1 MITRRGCLM
10 VTASGLV
17 RNAKTFSDIE
27 TSMINRRRLS
37 EMHTTRDIIHQT
49 SSHTAALC
57 RLSTTS
63 DSLGFLSRICGFEV
77 EEGMRASCEVSLAK
91 CFVSINCMNISTDV
105 YNSSKWLH
113 RSTAVATTLGRH
125 AQHGKFSFPTLD
137 LPQFYSLRT
146 GIKCIRVCSSRTQ
159 SS

>member
-1 MITRRGCLM
+1 
-10 VTASGLV
+10 
-17 RNAKTFSDIE
+17 
-27 TSMINRRRLS
+27 
-37 EMHTTRDIIHQT
+37 
-49 SSHTAALC
+49 
-57 RLSTTS
+57 
-63 DSLGFLSRICGFEV
+63 
-77 EEGMRASCEVSLAK
+77 MRASCEVSLAK
-91 CFVSINCMNISTDV
+91 CFVSINCMNISVSINCMNISTDV

-137 LPQFYSLRT
+137 LPQFCSLRT